1 MHLCQSF
8 CIGVFRKTSSV
19 THKKSAGRLIVRTEE
34 VVNSVRQ
41 RQDPTKHTK

>member
-8 CIGVFRKTSSV
+8 CVGVFRKTSSV
-19 THKKSAGRLIVRTEE
+19 TYKKSAGRLIVRTEE
-34 VVNSVRQ
+34 VVNYGRQ